1 MHTPR
6 VMAAPNPASEAIVM
20 DGSETGSGACLFL
33 ASTPLHTFFALGLMA
48 GPMRQAPKHLW
59 LIDQPPGARDYIG
72 EALDKSGAIDVK
84 VTRFAALRGTA
95 AARAQLQEMSAQA
108 ARIAPATIAVGM
120 DHRLEFYAALRG
132 CPSARRVYI
141 DDGLYSY
148 LPHQHATAPWLEG
161 LSNWRRSLKYGLPVE
176 RPALVGGSKA
186 VQAAYVLL
194 PGQVHGG
201 LAGKPVQ
208 ALQPEWFAT
217 NVVRQTC
224 IAAAALAGFDA
235 AGCASLGLLLLLPHQ
250 RFLQADSGLKEQL
263 VKLVRDHADRGQ
275 TVALKSHPNAAQPA
289 HQQLDLPEAACIEV
303 PARLPAEVL
312 APLLNHTVVV
322 STLTTA
328 LLSLSLL
335 GRGLRVYRLASA
347 AAKVSAF
354 EAGAQRVY
362 DAAGVQVFDAAQAA

>member
-6 VMAAPNPASEAIVM
+6 VMAAPNPASVAIVM
-20 DGSETGSGACLFL
+20 DGSEAGSGACLFL

-59 LIDQPPGARDYIG
+59 LIDQPPGARDYLG
-72 EALDKSGAIDVK
+72 EALEQSTAIEVK
-84 VTRFAALRGTA
+84 VTRFAALRGSA
-95 AARAQLQEMSAQA
+95 AARTQLREMSAQA

-120 DHRLEFYAALRG
+120 DHRLEFYAARCG
-132 CPSARRVYI
+132 CPQARRVYI

-148 LPHQHATAPWLEG
+148 LPHQHAMAPWLER

-186 VQAAYVLL
+186 VQSAYVLL
-194 PGQVHGG
+194 PGQVHAG

-208 ALQPEWFAT
+208 ALQPAWFAADA
-217 NVVRQTC
+217 VRQTC
-224 IAAAALAGFDA
+224 VAAAALAGFDA
-235 AGCASLGLLLLLPHQ
+235 LACAGLGLLLLLPHP
-250 RFLQADSGLKEQL
+250 RFLQADAALKERL
-263 VKLVRDHADRGQ
+263 ARLVRDHAERGQ
-275 TVALKSHPNAAQPA
+275 AVALKSHPHAAQPA
-289 HQQLDLPEAACIEV
+289 HQQLGLPEAACIEV

-312 APLLNHTVVV
+312 APLLDQTVVV
-322 STLTTA
+322 GTLTTA

-335 GRGLRVYRLASA
+335 GRGLRVYRLPSA
-347 AAKVSAF
+347 AAAPSAF

-362 DAAGVQVFDAAQAA
+362 DAAGVQVFDATQAA